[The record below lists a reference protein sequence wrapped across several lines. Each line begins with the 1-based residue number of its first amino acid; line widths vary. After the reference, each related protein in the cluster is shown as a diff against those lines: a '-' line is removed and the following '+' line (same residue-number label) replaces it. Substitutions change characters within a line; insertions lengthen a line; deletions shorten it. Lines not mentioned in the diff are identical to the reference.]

1 MATSYSESFEKKLCD
16 EIDQKLSLI
25 SALDM
30 VLNDPTFNFAAFDIS
45 NSTSFEA
52 QLSNNETDIC
62 VRVCVESIVD
72 KVVDLYDSIYNEMP
86 VIALDKFA
94 EYAINYNN
102 NDTFKMTLSALNL
115 PKCPPKMCS
124 ICNKEGHLE
133 RECPQDFLL
142 ELEVL
147 PETTLNW
154 KEILDKV
161 CRHIMSKKY

>member
-1 MATSYSESFEKKLCD
+1 MKSYFFS
-16 EIDQKLSLI
+16 II
-25 SALDM
+25 S
-30 VLNDPTFNFAAFDIS
+30 VLVPGFGFGFGSGYLMICIS
-45 NSTSFEA
+45 VF
-52 QLSNNETDIC
+52 
-62 VRVCVESIVD
+62 R
-72 KVVDLYDSIYNEMP
+72 LYLYNEMP

-102 NDTFKMTLSALNL
+102 NDKFKITLSALNL
-115 PKCPPKMCS
+115 PNCPLKMCS